1 MRLVVAMDRL
11 IISFANAQATL
22 SMTLSN
28 TQVTESMTL
37 LIILYIILVFILI
50 IYREIIFNVHSYT
63 LLIFGEK
70 LVEIQ

>member
-11 IISFANAQATL
+11 IISFADAQA
-22 SMTLSN
+22 
-28 TQVTESMTL
+28 TESMTL
-37 LIILYIILVFILI
+37 LIIIYIILVFILI
-50 IYREIIFNVHSYT
+50 IYYIDIIFNIQSYT